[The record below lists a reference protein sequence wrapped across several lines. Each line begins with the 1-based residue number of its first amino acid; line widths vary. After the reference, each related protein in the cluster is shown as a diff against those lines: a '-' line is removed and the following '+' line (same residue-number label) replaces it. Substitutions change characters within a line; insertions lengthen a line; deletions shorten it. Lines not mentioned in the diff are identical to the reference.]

1 MILDEF
7 YKMKQLLDSFLGEPK
22 TDLNESYQLEYPCPR
37 CIEKYGNNEIRKYNC
52 SVSLK
57 IQKFHCWK
65 CSDEGEPM
73 KGSILKLIKLYG
85 NESILKEYKELLFSL
100 KDNAFY
106 QRFLSENGFSGNT
119 IDTSVC
125 KIEELKIPNNY
136 HSLKKHTY
144 ESERALKYLSKRGVD
159 ARIIDEFN
167 IGFTSYDENNKIASN
182 RIILPSYDKFGEL
195 NYWTGRD
202 FTENDK
208 RQKYF
213 NPKVERKDIIFN
225 EEKIEWDADITLVEG
240 PFDHIVVPNSI
251 PLLGKS
257 LTPDYKLYW
266 EILKNANANI
276 NIFLDADAI
285 ESVRK
290 IYGLLNH
297 GRLYNKIRYVP
308 VNEDLDPS
316 KIFEIGG
323 RKLIVKYLHNTKKI
337 KEEYL

>member
-1 MILDEF
+1 MLDELEKI
-7 YKMKQLLDSFLGEPK
+7 YSILVSFLGEAK
-22 TDLNESYQLEYPCPR
+22 NGFDGKNTQLQFACPR
-37 CIEKYGNNEIRKYNC
+37 CVEHYGHSEERKFNLE
-52 SVSLK
+52 VNL
-57 IQKFHCWK
+57 QKQLFHCWK
-65 CSDEGEPM
+65 CVSSDDYEMRGT
-73 KGSILKLIKLYG
+73 IRKLIKLYG
-85 NESILKEYKELLFSL
+85 NDAILKEYMDAMKSIKNSKLYKL
-100 KDNAFY
+100 D
-106 QRFLSENGFSGNT
+106 T

-125 KIEELKIPNNY
+125 KIEELKIPSNY

-167 IGFTSYDENNKIASN
+167 IGFTSYDESNKIASN

-323 RKLIVKYLHNTKKI
+323 RELMIKYLHNTKKI

>member
-1 MILDEF
+1 MDELGKIYTILV
-7 YKMKQLLDSFLGEPK
+7 SFLGEAK
-22 TDLNESYQLEYPCPR
+22 NGFDGKNMQLQFACPR
-37 CIEKYGNNEIRKYNC
+37 CIEHYGNSEEKKYNLE
-52 SVSLK
+52 VN
-57 IQKFHCWK
+57 IQFQVFHCWK
-65 CSDEGEPM
+65 CISSDDYEM
-73 KGSILKLIKLYG
+73 KGTLRKLIKLYG
-85 NESILKEYKELLFSL
+85 NDRLLKEYMEIMNSIRSSKLYKPDFI
-100 KDNAFY
+100 N
-106 QRFLSENGFSGNT
+106 
-119 IDTSVC
+119 TSVC
-125 KIEELKIPNNY
+125 KTEELTVPSNY
-136 HSLKKHTY
+136 HSLKKRVY
-144 ESERALKYLSKRGVD
+144 GDERALKYLSKRGIN
-159 ARIIDEFN
+159 ARIINEFN

-202 FTENDK
+202 FTENNK

-257 LTPDYKLYW
+257 LTTEYKLFW

-276 NIFLDADAI
+276 NIFLDADAF
-285 ESVRK
+285 ESVKK

-297 GRLYNKIRYVP
+297 GRLYGKIRYIP
-308 VNEDLDPS
+308 VGEDLDPS

-323 RKLIVKYLHNTKKI
+323 NRLIVKYLHNATKI